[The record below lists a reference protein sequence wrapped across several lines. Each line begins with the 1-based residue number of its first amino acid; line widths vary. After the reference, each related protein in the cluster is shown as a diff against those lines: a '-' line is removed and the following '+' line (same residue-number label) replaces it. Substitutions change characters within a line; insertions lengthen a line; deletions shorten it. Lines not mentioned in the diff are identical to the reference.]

1 MSIAASL
8 HILAAL
14 IWVGGMF
21 FAHMVMRPVL
31 VDQLEPPQR
40 LPVFYGVFRRFFPWV
55 WACVVTVLG
64 SGYWMLFSTF
74 GGMKGSPVYLHIMS
88 GLGLLMAIIFT
99 IIWLFPYRAMGRAV
113 AEQQW
118 PVAAGQLA
126 RIRLLITVNLGLGLI
141 VSVVAV
147 GGRWWV

>member
-40 LPVFYGVFRRFFPWV
+40 LPVFYGVFQRFFPWV

-147 GGRWWV
+147 GGRWWA